1 MNNLST
7 SQQLKRL
14 ETKRRSLFITSI
26 LQPIFMFLIIYY
38 FIGLQSAQD
47 FPVIIGIAVLLVILN
62 LLQLLYY
69 HVKYKKLKRTDIQTS
84 VDVK

>member
-1 MNNLST
+1 
-7 SQQLKRL
+7 
-14 ETKRRSLFITSI
+14 
-26 LQPIFMFLIIYY
+26 MFLIIYY

-69 HVKYKKLKRTDIQTS
+69 HVKYKKLKRTDMQTS